1 MNLQQQ
7 QSVDRTKQMSI
18 FFGRTALKLK
28 SDKQLTQLQFVL
40 SFYKKTI
47 TKSRDQ
53 LNLGVVIIIVI
64 ASAQPSVATRR
75 GVRDIRRF
83 SFNQEVSHRK
93 GVTAFGVTDTGQDD
107 LDEY

>member
-1 MNLQQQ
+1 
-7 QSVDRTKQMSI
+7 MSI
-18 FFGRTALKLK
+18 CFGRTALKK
-28 SDKQLTQLQFVL
+28 RQTVDTATVVL
-40 SFYKKTI
+40 SFYKKTM